1 MGRVVVIRIFQA
13 VAWLVV
19 AGLVVEFY
27 LAGAA
32 LFGVTTFQPHQLLGV
47 LLGVAILLL
56 LSISLVARSGRRTVG
71 QVAVLVLLTL
81 VQLSL
86 PSLRSVVPA
95 IAALHVVNAGLLVGL
110 TATIAREASRMPV
123 ESASEPTL
131 SAVGS
136 RT

>member
-27 LAGAA
+27 LAGAG
-32 LFGVTTFQPHQLLGV
+32 LFGVTTFQAHRLLGMS
-47 LLGVAILLL
+47 LGVAILLL
-56 LSISLVARSGRRTVG
+56 LVISLLARPGRRTVG

-86 PSLRSVVPA
+86 PSLRSAVPA

-110 TATIAREASRMPV
+110 TATIAREASRMPA
-123 ESASEPTL
+123 ESASEPAL